1 MRREE
6 PCLPV
11 RRYFRGGRTWLGTR
25 RKGEKC
31 QVRQAEGSL
40 NSAYCISF
48 RGALLALGVL
58 PTWRACRTIS
68 RRGLKSMP
76 IIGKGCGFPL
86 LHGPPQGLDR
96 LEKGV

>member
-58 PTWRACRTIS
+58 PAWRLPDDQQPRAEVDANRREMLRISTIV
-68 RRGLKSMP
+68 
-76 IIGKGCGFPL
+76 
-86 LHGPPQGLDR
+86 PPPRGLDR
-96 LEKGV
+96 LQKQV